1 MLTRSLHGDDT
12 LQWSEPIAQFSEAEQ
27 NSGATRELTLHALR
41 ILLVNTAD
49 LGGGAERSAWNLL
62 DAYTARGHT
71 SWMAVGTKRTDDA
84 RVALLPNESRR
95 SRWAKVLQEQDA
107 RLESMESQIRGV
119 SRLRSLFRFIGEPR
133 RWTDLERGY
142 EDFHFPGTWQLLELF
157 GVPDIVH
164 CFNLHG
170 SYFDLRALASLSRR
184 LPVIVD
190 LRDAWLLSGHC
201 AHSFDCERW
210 KTGCGGCPD
219 LTIYPAIRRDATAQ
233 NWSRKEKIYRR
244 SRLHVVTPSK
254 WLMGKISESM
264 LAPAL
269 VTSHVIP
276 TGVDLSVFRPME
288 KLQAK
293 AALGLNPEATM
304 LLFVGNKVRRNIWK
318 DHATMH
324 AAVLAAARNSQIKHI
339 TFVGLGESA
348 ATEWVGNV
356 ELRSLPYQ
364 RDEEIVAR
372 YYQAADI
379 YLHAARADT
388 FPRAVI
394 EALACGTPVVG
405 TAVGGIPEQINGLKY
420 FNSGMG
426 SELGEYTPDDATGAL
441 VMAGDVVGMA
451 AAIEKLLD
459 NDALRLRL
467 GYNAHEDACRRFSLQ
482 RQVESYLT
490 LYERLISAH
499 RRQIDR
505 SSPGTV
511 AN

>member
-1 MLTRSLHGDDT
+1 MLTRAHYGDET
-12 LQWSEPIAQFSEAEQ
+12 LQRSEQLAQFSEAEW
-27 NSGATRELTLHALR
+27 NPEATSESTRRALR
-41 ILLVNTAD
+41 ILLVSTAD
-49 LGGGAERSAWNLL
+49 RGGGAESSAWNLL
-62 DAYTARGHT
+62 EAYTARGHK
-71 SWMAVGTKRTDDA
+71 SGMAVGTKRTDDA
-84 RVALLPNESRR
+84 RVALLPNELQR
-95 SRWAKVLQEQDA
+95 SRWAKIWQKQGA
-107 RLESMESQIRGV
+107 RLNTVESRMRGV
-119 SRLRSLFRFIGEPR
+119 SRLQSLLHFIGEPR
-133 RWTDLERGY
+133 RWLDAERGY

-170 SYFDLRALASLSRR
+170 SYFDLRALTWLSRR

-210 KTGCGGCPD
+210 KTGCGCCPD
-219 LTIYPAIRRDATAQ
+219 LTIYPAIQRDATAQ
-233 NWSRKEKIYRR
+233 NWRRKEKIYRR

-276 TGVDLSVFRPME
+276 TGVDLSVFRPVE
-288 KLQAK
+288 KSSAK
-293 AALGLNPEATM
+293 AVLGLPADATM

-318 DHATMH
+318 DHATMR
-324 AAVLAAARNSQIKHI
+324 AAILVAAQQSRQKNIV
-339 TFVGLGESA
+339 FVGLGEES
-348 ATEWVGNV
+348 ATERVGNV
-356 ELRSLPYQ
+356 EFRSLPYQ
-364 RDEEIVAR
+364 GDVKNVAR

-394 EALACGTPVVG
+394 EALACGTPVIG
-405 TAVGGIPEQINGLKY
+405 TAVGGIPEQIKGLKC
-420 FNSGMG
+420 SD
-426 SELGEYTPDDATGAL
+426 LGTGQLEEYSPDDATGAL
-441 VMAGDVVGMA
+441 VTAGDVASMA
-451 AAIEKLLD
+451 AAVERLID

-467 GYNAHEDACRRFSLQ
+467 GNNAHEDACRRFSLP

-490 LYERLISAH
+490 LYERLISAQ
-499 RRQIDR
+499 RRQIKG
-505 SSPGTV
+505 SSTGPV